1 VIPLLAL
8 DIQTLPDVAGIRTLY
23 QLDADISDAD
33 VVYFALQRSRASRA
47 DEFMP
52 FHLHRIVGIHAVLHI
67 RQEVVLHRSAAGQD
81 EATMLQALSALL
93 NEHMP
98 QIVSWQGSQL
108 MLPVLRH
115 RAMLHGIA
123 FPGGANGLFGQ
134 TLELSR
140 LLCQNAQPGCV
151 PQQEM
156 AGLCGLPRI
165 PEYDAPQS
173 WAVAA
178 AEQLPALLAHSAQR
192 AACHYL
198 MWLRLAAL
206 QGQISA
212 LTRSQHEQKLALLLG
227 QQGEEWQGFL
237 QQWTACNRA

>member
-1 VIPLLAL
+1 MIPLLAL

-33 VVYFALQRSRASRA
+33 VVYFALQRSRAGRA

-52 FHLHRIVGIHAVLHI
+52 YHLHRVVAVNALLHI
-67 RQEVVLHRSAAGQD
+67 RQEVVLHQSTTAQD
-81 EATMLQALSALL
+81 EAAMLQALSALL

-98 QIVSWQGSQL
+98 QLVSWQGSQL

-115 RAMLHGIA
+115 RAMLHNIA
-123 FPGGANGLFGQ
+123 FPGGPSGLFGQ
-134 TLELSR
+134 SVELSR

-165 PEYDAPQS
+165 PDYDAPQS
-173 WAVAA
+173 WAMAA
-178 AEQLPALLAHSAQR
+178 AGQLPTLLAHSAQR

-206 QGQISA
+206 QGQISP
-212 LTRSQHEQKLALLLG
+212 LTRSQQQQKLVQLLQ
-227 QQGEEWQGFL
+227 QQGGHWQDFL
-237 QQWTACNRA
+237 QQWPERHRA

>member
-8 DIQTLPDVAGIRTLY
+8 DIQTLPDVDGIRTLY

-47 DEFMP
+47 DEFLP
-52 FHLHRIVGIHAVLHI
+52 YHLHRVVGIHAVLHI
-67 RQEVVLHRSAAGQD
+67 RQEVVLHLTLPGQD
-81 EATMLQALSALL
+81 EAGMLQTLSTLL

-115 RAMLHGIA
+115 RAMMHGIA

-165 PEYDAPQS
+165 PDYDAAQS
-173 WAVAA
+173 WAMAA
-178 AEQLPALLAHSAQR
+178 AAQLPVLLAHSAQR

-212 LTRSQHEQKLALLLG
+212 LTRSQHEQKLAQLLG
-227 QQGEEWQGFL
+227 QQGEGWQDFL
-237 QQWTACNRA
+237 QQWTGCNRA

>member
-1 VIPLLAL
+1 ML
-8 DIQTLPDVAGIRTLY
+8 QTLST
-23 QLDADISDAD
+23 
-33 VVYFALQRSRASRA
+33 
-47 DEFMP
+47 
-52 FHLHRIVGIHAVLHI
+52 
-67 RQEVVLHRSAAGQD
+67 
-81 EATMLQALSALL
+81 LL

-115 RAMLHGIA
+115 RAMMHGIA

-165 PEYDAPQS
+165 PDYDAAQS
-173 WAVAA
+173 WAMAA
-178 AEQLPALLAHSAQR
+178 AASCRPCWHTARSVPPA
-192 AACHYL
+192 
-198 MWLRLAAL
+198 
-206 QGQISA
+206 I
-212 LTRSQHEQKLALLLG
+212 T
-227 QQGEEWQGFL
+227 
-237 QQWTACNRA
+237 